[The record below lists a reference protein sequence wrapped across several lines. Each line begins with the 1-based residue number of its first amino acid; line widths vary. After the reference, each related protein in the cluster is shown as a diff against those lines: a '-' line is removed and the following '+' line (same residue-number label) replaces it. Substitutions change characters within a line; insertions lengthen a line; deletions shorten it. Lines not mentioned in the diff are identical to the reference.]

1 MTENDP
7 QVLIGKAIRARRQA
21 LGLSQDQFADK
32 IGMHRAYFGA
42 LERGKWNITV
52 QTLIRVADGLGITA
66 STILRD
72 AKV

>member
-7 QVLIGKAIRARRQA
+7 QVLIGKAIRARRHA

-52 QTLIRVADGLGITA
+52 QTLVRVAQGLGVTA
-66 STILRD
+66 AHILRE
-72 AKV
+72 ASL

>member
-42 LERGKWNITV
+42 LERGKWNITIL
-52 QTLIRVADGLGITA
+52 TLIRVAQGLGVSAAT
-66 STILRD
+66 LVRE
-72 AKV
+72 AKL

>member
-7 QVLIGKAIRARRQA
+7 QVLIGKAVRARRQA

-42 LERGKWNITV
+42 LERGKWNITI
-52 QTLIRVADGLGITA
+52 QTLIRVSDGLGVSA
-66 STILRD
+66 ATIISE
-72 AKV
+72 AKL

>member
-7 QVLIGKAIRARRQA
+7 QALIGKAIRARRQA
-21 LGLSQDQFADK
+21 LGLSQDQFADR

-52 QTLIRVADGLGITA
+52 QTLLRVAQGLGVSAA
-66 STILRD
+66 SILED
-72 AKV
+72 ARL

>member
-7 QVLIGKAIRARRQA
+7 QVLVGKAIRARRQA

-42 LERGKWNITV
+42 LERGKWNITL
-52 QTLIRVADGLGITA
+52 QTMIKVAGGLEVSAGT
-66 STILRD
+66 LLKD
-72 AKV
+72 AKL